1 MEQSEKLRCGAGQ
14 TFQSDIGVA
23 LAKALLQ
30 SGVSYVGSASGGA
43 LSSLNAALLEA
54 RPLLDELGVQHQPCR
69 DASGAAAMLAASI
82 NYPLRGAASWSG
94 LAGSNAAADAVSH
107 LASAGVKGGAMLIVG
122 EEHAEGAAA
131 IQERSHGFA
140 LQSQLWLLDPRPDFT
155 SIARLVEK
163 GYELSEAS
171 NTPVMLALRGR
182 TCGLTGTLVCKDN
195 LKPKFSAHKPVVKPS
210 VSLDRLPLPP
220 ANVAQEKHKR
230 EVRLPAA
237 LKFILSQRLNEV
249 FDGDVAQIG
258 IIVPG
263 GLYNTVLRALQQ
275 LGLADALGATRI
287 PLFVLNV
294 TYPLVPEEVTRFCAI
309 KRAVLVVEEGQPAYL
324 EEAINSI
331 LRRADVNATHVIGK
345 DVLPATGEYTAE
357 IVLKGLGEFLRI
369 LLPDGV
375 DQTAVDAALA
385 RQTQAPQRGL
395 ELLGATLSARTPG
408 FCVGCPE
415 RPVFAALKQLSKELN
430 GIHLSSDVGCHAL
443 SALPPFNLGNTV
455 MGHGLALAS
464 SSGLTPHFGKRV
476 VSVMG
481 DGGFWQHGMSS
492 VAEALAHKDDAVLI
506 VLQNGDAT
514 GLGAARIARTL
525 AAQGASWV
533 DSVSSYDVHAV
544 ATALRWAL
552 TAPEG
557 GLKIIIADGECALER
572 ARRVGAEGSD
582 GYEGAA
588 LATGERLVT
597 KRFGVDD
604 ELCAGDRSCIGL
616 SGCPSLTIKTN
627 PDELYDEPVA
637 TIDRTCVGCGVCGEL
652 AHEAELGPA
661 FYHVEVIEHPSWWDK
676 LLHQLRGATV
686 GAGRAA

>member
-1 MEQSEKLRCGAGQ
+1 MERLEKLSLGQ
-14 TFQSDIGVA
+14 GQSLQGDIGVA
-23 LAKALLQ
+23 LAKSLLQ
-30 SGVSYVGSASGGA
+30 SGVSYIGTVTGGV
-43 LSSLNAALLEA
+43 LSSLNTALAEA
-54 RPLLDELGVQHQPCR
+54 RPMLHELGVQHQSCC
-69 DASGAAAMLAASI
+69 DAAAAAAMLAASI
-82 NYPLRGAASWSG
+82 NYPLRGAASWSA
-94 LAGSNAAADAVSH
+94 LAGNNTAADAISH
-107 LASAGVKGGAMLIVG
+107 LASVGVKGGVLLIVG

-131 IQERSHGFA
+131 AQERSQAFA
-140 LQSQLWLLDPRPDFT
+140 LKSQLWRLDPRPDFA
-155 SIARLVEK
+155 SIARLVEL
-163 GYELSEAS
+163 GYALSEAS
-171 NTPVMLALRGR
+171 NTPVMLALHPR
-182 TCGLTGTLVCKDN
+182 TCGLYGGLVCKDN
-195 LKPKFSAHKPVVKPS
+195 LKPKFSTHKPLAKPLA
-210 VSLDRLPLPP
+210 SLDRLSIPP
-220 ANVAQEKHKR
+220 ANIAQEKHKR

-237 LKFILSQRLNEV
+237 IKFIQSQRLNEV
-249 FDGDVAQIG
+249 FEGDIAKIG
-258 IIVPG
+258 VILPG

-275 LGLADALGATRI
+275 LGLADALGTTRI

-294 TYPLVPEEVTRFCAI
+294 TYPLVPEELTRFCAI

-357 IVLKGLGEFLRI
+357 IVLKGLCEFLRI

-375 DQTAVDAALA
+375 DQTAVDAALT

-395 ELLGATLSARTPG
+395 ELLGTTLPVRTPS

-492 VAEALAHKDDAVLI
+492 VAEALAHKDDTVLI

-514 GLGAARIARTL
+514 GRGAERIARTL

-533 DSVSSYDVHAV
+533 DSVASYDVHAV
-544 ATALRWAL
+544 ASALRRAL

-572 ARRVGAEGSD
+572 ARRVGSEGS
-582 GYEGAA
+582 EGSEGLA
-588 LATGERLVT
+588 LATGERVVT
-597 KRFGVDD
+597 KRFGIDD

-627 PDELYDEPVA
+627 PDKLYDEPVA
-637 TIDRTCVGCGVCGEL
+637 TIDRSCIGCGVCGEL
-652 AHEAELGPA
+652 AQEAELGPA

-686 GAGRAA
+686 GAGRVA